1 MMTCEDFE
9 TLMADAL
16 GNELSETDRP
26 AFEAHLAECEK
37 CRREYETASK
47 TVVTMRQL
55 PGPERITFRR
65 EGDRL
70 IIDEKRAA
78 GFGPRRGP
86 DELTRATR
94 RWGGVFRYA
103 ASILIA
109 FTAGYALHAGLILS
123 DARRP
128 APQSEEEIPGLIRVG
143 PSAGNLQ
150 QAFVNAHVRK
160 PARSDLAKCL
170 IAMAKPRD

>member
-1 MMTCEDFE
+1 
-9 TLMADAL
+9 
-16 GNELSETDRP
+16 
-26 AFEAHLAECEK
+26 
-37 CRREYETASK
+37 
-47 TVVTMRQL
+47 MRQL
-55 PGPERITFRR
+55 PGPERITIRR
-65 EGDRL
+65 EGNKL

-78 GFGPRRGP
+78 EFSQRMSPP
-86 DELTRATR
+86 AFARATH

-123 DARRP
+123 DARRS
-128 APQSEEEIPGLIRVG
+128 AVVERPQGATPDVPG
-143 PSAGNLQ
+143 GNLQ
-150 QAFVNAHVRK
+150 QALVDAHVRK